1 MKQPKIYRLYGI
13 DTAMHLLRPGASWE
27 ISNSSFSRWDDPR
40 PCPTWEEV
48 QATMEK
54 IRAFEDSVDTVYT
67 EEQLQQLLSQPGVVT
82 APAGE

>member
-67 EEQLQQLLSQPGVVT
+67 DEQLQQLLSQPGVVT